1 MCLSLEILYNELQN
15 SLLPFQITTGGFWS
29 KTGVENLREQ
39 NRSYFSESPPLKR
52 IYSDRDGDKKWK
64 IGLREFFFK
73 TKIQTF
79 LLAPKEFLYS
89 HIAYDMRPYF

>member
-39 NRSYFSESPPLKR
+39 NRSYFSESPPSKR
-52 IYSDRDGDKKWK
+52 T
-64 IGLREFFFK
+64 LTEME
-73 TKIQTF
+73 TKNG
-79 LLAPKEFLYS
+79 K
-89 HIAYDMRPYF
+89 